1 MSLRTSAQ
9 GAHDV
14 HAPDLER
21 GAGLHTGAVDILLFR
36 ALLALHLA
44 GVALLQHSM
53 HFRDQPKHVDP
64 LSAEMGCSGDAC
76 VSQKLMS
83 GLNDSMAYGMWN
95 VKALTGSPFFQ
106 GLEAPKAGGG
116 ILMQRG

>member
-1 MSLRTSAQ
+1 M
-9 GAHDV
+9 
-14 HAPDLER
+14 
-21 GAGLHTGAVDILLFR
+21 DILLFR

-53 HFRDQPKHVDP
+53 YFRDQPEHVDP
-64 LSAEMGCSGDAC
+64 LPAEMGGSGDAR
-76 VSQKLMS
+76 VSQKLVS
-83 GLNDSMAYGMWN
+83 GLNDSMAQGMWN